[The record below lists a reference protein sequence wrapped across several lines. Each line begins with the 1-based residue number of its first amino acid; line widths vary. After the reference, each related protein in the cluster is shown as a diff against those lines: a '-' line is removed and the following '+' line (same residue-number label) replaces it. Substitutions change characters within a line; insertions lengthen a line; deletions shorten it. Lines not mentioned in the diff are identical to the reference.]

1 MIKILFKLAIFLVA
15 FNTVAQ
21 NSLDAVIKNAEDN
34 MPLLGANA
42 VVAGTNIGAT
52 ANIDGEVTLSGIPDG
67 TQKIVF
73 SFVGFSIEEAT
84 LNFPRTTQDTLEIFL
99 QPGGEEMDEVII
111 QSTRSRRSIA
121 DLPTR
126 VEVISGE
133 QLAEKGNMKPGDI
146 RMLLNETTGI
156 QTQQTS
162 AISGNSSIR
171 IQGLD
176 GKYTQLLKDGYPLYS
191 GFSGGLSLLQ
201 IVPLDL
207 QQVEVIKGSSST
219 LYGGGAIAGLVNL
232 ISKTP
237 GEQRELN
244 FMLNATSALGLD
256 VSGFYSDTYGKLGTT
271 VFASYNIG
279 SPYDPADIGLT
290 AIPEYNRYTI
300 NPRVFYEFKEDTKL
314 DIGVNTTVEERTGG
328 NIDYLEGEEVED
340 PFFERNNTAR
350 TTLQSGF
357 EHSWNENNR
366 FNLKNSFS
374 FFDREIETGDYIF
387 AGKQFAS
394 YNEASVVFG
403 TDKMEW
409 VGGLN
414 LWVDRFEQEVL
425 NDAPVVV

>member
-1 MIKILFKLAIFLVA
+1 MIKILFKLAIFLIA
-15 FNTVAQ
+15 FNAVAQ

-42 VVAGTNIGAT
+42 VVAGTNIGST
-52 ANIDGEVTLSGIPDG
+52 ANIDGEVTLNGIPDG
-67 TQKIVF
+67 AKKIVF
-73 SFVGFSIEEAT
+73 SFVGFAPEEVT

-99 QPGGEEMDEVII
+99 QPGGEEMDKVII

-133 QLAEKGNMKPGDI
+133 ELTEKGNMKPGDI

-237 GEQRELN
+237 GEERELN

-300 NPRVFYEFKEDTKL
+300 NPR
-314 DIGVNTTVEERTGG
+314 
-328 NIDYLEGEEVED
+328 
-340 PFFERNNTAR
+340 FFMN
-350 TTLQSGF
+350 LQKIPS
-357 EHSWNENNR
+357 
-366 FNLKNSFS
+366 
-374 FFDREIETGDYIF
+374 
-387 AGKQFAS
+387 
-394 YNEASVVFG
+394 
-403 TDKMEW
+403 
-409 VGGLN
+409 
-414 LWVDRFEQEVL
+414 
-425 NDAPVVV
+425 